1 MRWIALSQ
9 AAKLVFGTGWSGAW
23 VILGL
28 WLLENYSLILAVGPI
43 AAGLF
48 VLMYLV
54 ADDLVP
60 GASPTV
66 TGFMKLT
73 VALVFFGWV
82 PLAFWSLWTGMP
94 I

>member
-1 MRWIALSQ
+1 MRWHALSRT
-9 AAKLVFGTGWSGAW
+9 AKLAFGTGWSGAC

-28 WLLENYSLILAVGPI
+28 WLLENYPSILAVGPI
-43 AAGLF
+43 SAGLF
-48 VLMYLV
+48 VLMVQV

-60 GASPTV
+60 GASQEV

-73 VALVFFGWV
+73 AALVFFGWA
-82 PLAFWSLWTGMP
+82 PLAFWLLWTNTP

>member
-1 MRWIALSQ
+1 MRGHTLAR
-9 AAKLVFGTGWSGAW
+9 AMKLVFATGWSGAW

-28 WLLENYSLILAVGPI
+28 WLLENCSLILAVGPI
-43 AAGLF
+43 SAGLF
-48 VLMYLV
+48 VLMAFV

-60 GASPTV
+60 GASQAV

-73 VALVFFGWV
+73 VALVFFGWA
-82 PLAFWSLWTGMP
+82 PLAFWSLWTNTP

>member
-1 MRWIALSQ
+1 MRWDTLTR

-28 WLLENYSLILAVGPI
+28 WLLENTSLILAVGPI
-43 AAGLF
+43 SAGVF
-48 VLMYLV
+48 VLMVQV

-60 GASPTV
+60 GASPGV

-73 VALVFFGWV
+73 TALVFFGWA
-82 PLAFWSLWTGMP
+82 PLAFWSLWTHTP

>member
-1 MRWIALSQ
+1 MRWDTLTRT
-9 AAKLVFGTGWSGAW
+9 AKLVLGTGWSGVW

-28 WLLENYSLILAVGPI
+28 WLLENTSPILAVGPI
-43 AAGLF
+43 SAGLY
-48 VLMYLV
+48 VLMVLV

-60 GASPTV
+60 GASPGV

-73 VALVFFGWV
+73 AALVFFGWA
-82 PLAFWSLWTGMP
+82 PLAFWSLWTDTP

>member
-1 MRWIALSQ
+1 MSGHTLAR
-9 AAKLVFGTGWSGAW
+9 AAKLAFGTGWSGAW

-28 WLLENYSLILAVGPI
+28 WRLENTSLILAVGPF

-48 VLMYLV
+48 VLMHVV

-60 GASPTV
+60 GASPTA

-82 PLAFWSLWTGMP
+82 PLVFRSLWTGIP